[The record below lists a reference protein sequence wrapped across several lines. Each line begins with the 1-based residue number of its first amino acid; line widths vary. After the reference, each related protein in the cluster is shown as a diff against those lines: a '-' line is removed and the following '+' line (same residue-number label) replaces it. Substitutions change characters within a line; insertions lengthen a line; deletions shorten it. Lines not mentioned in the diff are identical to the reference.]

1 MAQIRERIKKNGK
14 KSYCCEG
21 CEEKAPHASDKKY
34 AFSTRDEAE
43 AAASALGCAG
53 AHQMGIGR
61 WIPCSDHE
69 QFVAARNSP
78 DVRRLVIE
86 TPTMK
91 RRKRIIDLPRTR
103 NNNWEPLI
111 NRRVRGIETLPGGGL
126 VSGKQD
132 S

>member
-1 MAQIRERIKKNGK
+1 
-14 KSYCCEG
+14 
-21 CEEKAPHASDKKY
+21 
-34 AFSTRDEAE
+34 
-43 AAASALGCAG
+43 
-53 AHQMGIGR
+53 MGIGR
-61 WIPCSDHE
+61 WMPCNDHE
-69 QFVAARNSP
+69 EYVAIRNSP
-78 DVRRLVIE
+78 NIRRLVIE

-111 NRRVRGIETLPGGGL
+111 NRGVRGIETLPGGGL